1 MRNIWTLA
9 VTVIRDTARKKIF
22 YVVLLFGLSIIS
34 ISPLI
39 PTFELGSQAR
49 FLRDIS
55 LSLTSLFGVILA
67 VILSI
72 NQVPGDVGK
81 RTIYNLLSKPVSRLQ
96 YLVGKYLG
104 ILMTLAIILFVMG
117 LEILVLIYARLQV
130 FSPVIFQGVFAVFLE
145 SAIIAA
151 FCLGLSTF
159 VTVPVNAFATILF
172 YMLCHVKTGFLH
184 AKLIDEASGGLV
196 KIASWTFYYV
206 IPNLEN
212 FNLSEQ
218 VGYAGGVSWTF
229 LARISG
235 YALLFAVL
243 FLIIGHLVFRV
254 KDL

>member
-1 MRNIWTLA
+1 LRNVWTLA
-9 VTVIRDTARKKIF
+9 MTVVRDTARKKIF
-22 YVVLLFGLSIIS
+22 YVVLLFGLAVVS

-55 LSLTSLFGVILA
+55 LSLTSLFGVVLA
-67 VILSI
+67 IILSI

-81 RTIYNLLSKPVSRLQ
+81 RTIYNILSKPVSRLQ
-96 YLVGKYLG
+96 YLAGKYLG
-104 ILMTLAIILFVMG
+104 ILITLAIILLVMG
-117 LEILVLIYARLQV
+117 LEILILIYARLQV

-159 VTVPVNAFATILF
+159 ATVPVNAFATIIF
-172 YMLCHVKTGFLH
+172 YFICHVKTGFLH
-184 AKLIDEASGGLV
+184 GKLIDEASGGLV
-196 KIASWTFYYV
+196 KIVSWVFYYI

-218 VGYAGGVSWTF
+218 VGYAGGVPWPF

-235 YALLFAVL
+235 YAFLFVAL
-243 FLIIGHLVFRV
+243 FLVVGYLVFRV

>member
-1 MRNIWTLA
+1 MRNVWTLA
-9 VTVIRDTARKKIF
+9 MTVVRDTARKKIF
-22 YVVLLFGLSIIS
+22 YVVLLFGLAVVS

-55 LSLTSLFGVILA
+55 LSLTSLFGVVLA
-67 VILSI
+67 IILSI

-81 RTIYNLLSKPVSRLQ
+81 RTIYNILSKPVNRLQ
-96 YLVGKYLG
+96 YLAGKYLG
-104 ILMTLAIILFVMG
+104 ILITLAIILLVMG
-117 LEILVLIYARLQV
+117 LEILILIYARLQV

-159 VTVPVNAFATILF
+159 ATVPVNAFATIIF
-172 YMLCHVKTGFLH
+172 YFICHVKTGFLH
-184 AKLIDEASGGLV
+184 GKLIDEASGGLV
-196 KIASWTFYYV
+196 KIVSWVFYYI

-218 VGYAGGVSWTF
+218 VGYAGGVSWPF

-235 YALLFAVL
+235 YAFLFVAL
-243 FLIIGHLVFRV
+243 FLVVGYLVFRV

>member
-1 MRNIWTLA
+1 MRNVWTLA
-9 VTVIRDTARKKIF
+9 MTVVRDTARKKIF
-22 YVVLLFGLSIIS
+22 YVVLLFGLAVVS

-55 LSLTSLFGVILA
+55 LSLTSLFGVVLA
-67 VILSI
+67 IILSI

-81 RTIYNLLSKPVSRLQ
+81 RTIYNILSKPVSRLQ
-96 YLVGKYLG
+96 YLAGKYLG
-104 ILMTLAIILFVMG
+104 ILITLAIILLVMG
-117 LEILVLIYARLQV
+117 LEILILIYARLQV

-145 SAIIAA
+145 SAIVAA

-159 VTVPVNAFATILF
+159 AMVPVNAFATIIF
-172 YMLCHVKTGFLH
+172 YFICHVKTGFLH
-184 AKLIDEASGGLV
+184 GKLIDEASGGLV
-196 KIASWTFYYV
+196 KIVSWIFYYI

-218 VGYAGGVSWTF
+218 VGYAGGVSWPF

-235 YALLFAVL
+235 YAFLFVAL
-243 FLIIGHLVFRV
+243 FLVVGYLVFRV